1 MYNISAQA
9 TYEKITFVVRN
20 PLFLL
25 LFYKICKLIENTDK
39 LIFFENSSLTAFL
52 TIFCTGLIL
61 ILKQCDNNN
70 NNNSG

>member
-25 LFYKICKLIENTDK
+25 LFYKICKLIENTDE
-39 LIFFENSSLTAFL
+39 LIFFENILFEIFEKNIFNDFL
-52 TIFCTGLIL
+52 YRT
-61 ILKQCDNNN
+61 
-70 NNNSG
+70 NSYPQTVW